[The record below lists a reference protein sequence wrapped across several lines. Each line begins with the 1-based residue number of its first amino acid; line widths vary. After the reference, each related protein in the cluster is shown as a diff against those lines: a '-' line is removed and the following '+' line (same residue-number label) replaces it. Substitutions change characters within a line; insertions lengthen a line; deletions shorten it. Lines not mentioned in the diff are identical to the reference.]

1 MRKQCCYFK
10 HNLCSQEK
18 TEVWRSASITISC
31 VIFRE
36 TLKPPR
42 PQFPHLQNVH
52 GNIHLTVLRPW
63 RDNKRE
69 LRIRTR
75 YRVRFLEPTSRSST
89 FVDSGIL
96 THSYVYTN
104 TVQDHRMLLLDSN
117 VSSSPKASEPESTD
131 WTAERRN
138 LPSIQ
143 FQSLLENMTF

>member
-1 MRKQCCYFK
+1 MAENVGKWCCYCK

-31 VIFRE
+31 VTFRE

-42 PQFPHLQNVH
+42 PQFPHLQNVYS
-52 GNIHLTVLRPW
+52 NIHLTVLRLW

-69 LRIRTR
+69 LRLRTW

-89 FVDSGIL
+89 SVDSGML

-104 TVQDHRMLLLDSN
+104 TMQDHRMLLLDRN
-117 VSSSPKASEPESTD
+117 ASSSPKASEPESTD

-138 LPSIQ
+138 LPLI
-143 FQSLLENMTF
+143 